1 MTSHLSQNDR
11 VMCGGFANVQTIGDT
26 NILNLPKLAFFCSVK
41 SPGDIILKTFDYA
54 KRLRQENITVVSGFH
69 SPMEQEC
76 LRILL
81 KGTQP
86 IIICPARSIE
96 TMRIPA
102 DWKPHIE
109 KGRMLIISPFDKKY
123 NRTTAQTARQRNEFI
138 SDIADDVFAAHAA
151 PDSKTLALCKQMI
164 AKNKRLYTIPSPYN
178 QTLMEIGAEGVIDVI
193 RH

>member
-1 MTSHLSQNDR
+1 MIDIKTIQYDSWQIVNYIGQADILSKN
-11 VMCGGFANVQTIGDT
+11 
-26 NILNLPKLAFFCSVK
+26 KLAFFCSVK

-54 KRLRQENITVVSGFH
+54 KRLRQQNITVISGFH

-109 KGRMLIISPFDKKY
+109 NGRMLVLSPFDKKHK
-123 NRTTAQTARQRNEFI
+123 RTTAKTAQQRNEFI
-138 SDIADDVFAAHAA
+138 ADIADDVFAAHAA

-178 QTLMEIGAEGVIDVI
+178 ETLMEIGAEGVTDVI